1 MCNAGI
7 VSVRKRPEMAL
18 AQGGAH
24 MKLKTISIAIALG
37 AFSLASAAAAPAPYK
52 TPRNAFGQPDLQGNW
67 TNATITPFER
77 DKKFGDRLALT
88 PAEVKDLEGANA
100 QLVADGNKP
109 TDPNAKVTDLP
120 QNCGRGFV
128 GVDCGY
134 NSAWVDPGT
143 KIINLGGVERSS
155 IIVSPTDGRLPAMT
169 KDAAAR
175 MQARIASL
183 RGARASFENP
193 ENRSLGERCILSF
206 GSSAGPPMLPLL
218 YNNNYQIVQTKDE
231 VVIEV
236 EMVHDLRHIHLS
248 GGHPPGSVKLWMGDS
263 LGHWEGD
270 TLVVE
275 TTNMRPEQNFR
286 GASLGSKIMER
297 FTRVGPNQI
306 KYSFTVDDPQIYTAS
321 YTGEVAL
328 NSTKGP
334 LYEYACHEGNYA
346 LPGILA
352 GARTEEKEA
361 QAATKSAARP
371 SGAR

>member
-1 MCNAGI
+1 MKLRDISIIATLGALALA
-7 VSVRKRPEMAL
+7 PAAL
-18 AQGGAH
+18 AQTAAKAPSTKTTAGA
-24 MKLKTISIAIALG
+24 
-37 AFSLASAAAAPAPYK
+37 ASAYK
-52 TPRNAFGQPDLQGNW
+52 APRNVWGQPDLQGNW

-77 DKKFGDRLALT
+77 DAKYGDRLALT
-88 PAEVKDLEGANA
+88 DQEVKGLEGANA
-100 QLVADGNKP
+100 ELVAEGNKP

-120 QNCGRGFV
+120 TNCGRGFT

-143 KIINLGGVERSS
+143 RIIDMGGIKRDS
-155 IIVSPTDGRLPAMT
+155 IIVSPANGRLPAMT
-169 KDAAAR
+169 PDAAAKLR
-175 MQARIASL
+175 ARLASA
-183 RGARASFENP
+183 RGGRGSFDNP

-218 YNNNYQIVQTKDE
+218 YNNNYQIVQTRDE
-231 VVIEV
+231 VAIEV
-236 EMVHDLRHIHLS
+236 EMVHDLRHIRLTGS
-248 GGHPPGSVKLWMGDS
+248 HPPAGVKLWMGDS
-263 LGHWEGD
+263 IGHWDGD

-286 GASLGSKIMER
+286 GASVGSKIVER
-297 FTRVGPNQI
+297 FTRVGPAQI
-306 KYSFTVDDPQIYTAS
+306 KYSFTVDDPQIYTAP

-328 NSTKGP
+328 NATKGP

-361 QAATKSAARP
+361 LASAKAAAAGGGGGGTK
-371 SGAR
+371 

>member
-1 MCNAGI
+1 
-7 VSVRKRPEMAL
+7 
-18 AQGGAH
+18 
-24 MKLKTISIAIALG
+24 MKLNLMSSAAACVAL
-37 AFSLASAAAAPAPYK
+37 AAAPAAFAQANAYHA
-52 TPRNAFGQPDLQGNW
+52 PRTAYGQPDLQGAW

-77 DKKFGDRLALT
+77 DAKYGDRLALT
-88 PAEVKDLEGANA
+88 NLEVKALEGANA

-143 KIINLGGVERSS
+143 TIIDMGGVKRDS
-155 IIVSPTDGRLPAMT
+155 IIVSPANGRLPKMT
-169 KDAAAR
+169 PDAAAK
-175 MQARIASL
+175 MQARLA
-183 RGARASFENP
+183 GARRASFDNP

-231 VVIEV
+231 VAIDV
-236 EMVHDLRHIHLS
+236 EMVHDLRHIHLT
-248 GGHPPGSVKLWMGDS
+248 GAHPPADVKLWMGDS
-263 LGHWEGD
+263 LGHWEGE

-275 TTNMRPEQNFR
+275 TTNMRPEQTFR
-286 GASLGSKIMER
+286 GASAGSKIVER
-297 FTRVGPNQI
+297 FTRIGPSQI
-306 KYSFTVDDPQIYTAS
+306 KYSFTVDDPQIYTAP

-328 NSTKGP
+328 NATKGP
-334 LYEYACHEGNYA
+334 IYEYACHEGNYA

-352 GARTEEKEA
+352 GARTQEREA
-361 QAATKSAARP
+361 LAAGKAA
-371 SGAR
+371 GTGGNE

>member
-1 MCNAGI
+1 
-7 VSVRKRPEMAL
+7 
-18 AQGGAH
+18 
-24 MKLKTISIAIALG
+24 MKLALISSAAVCVAL
-37 AFSLASAAAAPAPYK
+37 AAAPAALAQAQPQAGAYHA
-52 TPRNAFGQPDLQGNW
+52 PRTAYGQPDLQGNW

-77 DKKFGDRLALT
+77 DAKYGERLALT
-88 PAEVKDLEGANA
+88 DQEVKELESSNA
-100 QLVADGNKP
+100 QLVAEGNKP

-120 QNCGRGFV
+120 TNCGRGFV

-143 KIINLGGVERSS
+143 KIIDLGGVKRAS
-155 IIVSPTDGRLPAMT
+155 ILVSPANGRLPKMT
-169 KDAAAR
+169 PEAAAR
-175 MQARIASL
+175 MQARLASA
-183 RGARASFENP
+183 RGGRGSFDNP

-231 VVIEV
+231 VAIEV
-236 EMVHDLRHIHLS
+236 EMVHDLRHIRLA
-248 GGHPPGSVKLWMGDS
+248 GAHPPADVKLWMGDS
-263 LGHWEGD
+263 IGHWDGD

-286 GASLGSKIMER
+286 GASVGSKIVER
-297 FTRVGPNQI
+297 FTRVAPNQI
-306 KYSFTVDDPQIYTAS
+306 KYSFTVDDPQVYTAP

-328 NSTKGP
+328 NATKGP

-352 GARTEEKEA
+352 GARTEEK
-361 QAATKSAARP
+361 QALAAAKAAAAGGGV
-371 SGAR
+371 SND